1 MKNKKILVLGM
12 ATIATALSVMLTNS
26 KKANNAF
33 ADDAFQKVVTDVTSD
48 GIYQGA
54 VDNLV
59 DNDNSTF
66 IWFSKFNANNYI
78 QLNYESETEFNNL
91 TYLFDGNDYCK
102 FKVQYLSSNGWTDAT
117 EEIDSSSGTAKFNE
131 TITTTS
137 LRVTCTA
144 SRGGAWVKIF
154 ELTPFSAP
162 EISYENFTLLNS
174 LTSLVDKN
182 IDTYTYFDWK
192 YTSNSY
198 VTLNYGKQINLTNI
212 MLLTGC
218 DDHTTDFAGNAKEDG
233 SSIKFSYSID
243 GNNFT
248 DIEGTYTGNNIY
260 VDLTDKNITAQY
272 IKFNPIH
279 DGEANFGL
287 TIREFGANLSKFT
300 PKLTFSGDDNFT
312 YDGNPHSPIISASYG
327 VDYTVVYNSEGLG
340 IFGRT
345 DGGTEAGWWAAAC
358 HVVENNIYSDFPS
371 PSYKVFT
378 ITAPDKVTP
387 TIEIYVNGEKVDN
400 NTGGATYK
408 TDALPTFT
416 NKVDE
421 GADVSGYFTKDDGA
435 TNLGTEMPTTPGT
448 YAYNVAV
455 AENDKYLSSKAF
467 YWFNIVNADK
477 VDPVITADETEFYYD
492 GNPHTP
498 NLIAPD
504 GVKFAETHY
513 EQDGTRLTNAPI
525 EPGTYALVYTTIE
538 NDTYNAYSKW
548 VVFTIIYDGNS
559 FLTEWHK
566 LRADGGNDGI
576 CAFINEANG
585 RLSKLLDR
593 YNNLT
598 NEQRTWV
605 DAQIDTGDV
614 TIGQTLTYIASIR
627 SWINDKVNTN
637 VNTANNLISTI
648 NTETNS
654 QTLIVIIA
662 IACVTL
668 IGYFYIVEKK
678 KKENN

>member
-1 MKNKKILVLGM
+1 MKNKKLLVLGM

-26 KKANNAF
+26 KNANNVL
-33 ADDAFQKVVTDVTSD
+33 ADDTFQKVETDISSD
-48 GIYQGA
+48 GIYEGS
-54 VDNLV
+54 VDNVV
-59 DNDNSTF
+59 DNDNSTYL
-66 IWFSKFNANNYI
+66 WLSKFGTGNYV
-78 QLNYESETEFNNL
+78 QLNYETETEFNNL
-91 TYLFDGNDYCK
+91 TYLFDENDYCK
-102 FKVQYLSSNGWTDAT
+102 FKVQYLSSNGWDDAT
-117 EEIDSSSGTAKFNE
+117 GEIDSSSGTAKFNE
-131 TITTTS
+131 KITTTS
-137 LRVTCTA
+137 LRITCTA
-144 SRGGAWVKIF
+144 SRGGVWVKIF

-162 EISYENFTLLNS
+162 EISYGNFELVSTL
-174 LTSLVDKN
+174 TGMVDKN
-182 IDTYTYFDWK
+182 IDTYTYFDWN
-192 YTSNSY
+192 YTSESY
-198 VTLNYGKQINLTNI
+198 VTLNYGKSITLTNI

-218 DDHTTDFAGNAKEDG
+218 EKVPYDFAGNAKNG

-243 GNNFT
+243 GDNFT
-248 DIEGTYTGNNIY
+248 DIEGTYTGKNIY
-260 VDLTDKNITAQY
+260 VDLADKNITAQY
-272 IKFNPIH
+272 IKFNPVH
-279 DGEANFGL
+279 DGLSQAGL

-312 YDGNPHSPIISASYG
+312 YDGNPHSPTISASYG
-327 VDYTVVYNSEGLG
+327 VDYTVVYNNEGLD

-345 DGGTEAGWWAAAC
+345 DGGTEAGWWAAVC

-371 PSYKVFT
+371 PSHKVFT

-416 NKVDE
+416 NKVDDDAE
-421 GADVSGYFTKDDGA
+421 VSYYYTTNDGE
-435 TNLGTEMPTTPGT
+435 TNLGTEMPNTPGT

-477 VDPVITADETEFYYD
+477 VDPVITPDETEFYYD
-492 GNPHTP
+492 GNSHTP
-498 NLIAPD
+498 NLIPPE
-504 GVKFAETHY
+504 GVEFAEKHY
-513 EQDGTRLTNAPI
+513 EQNGTRLSSAPI

-538 NDTYNAYSKW
+538 NDTYNAYSHW

-576 CAFINEANG
+576 CAFINDANG

-598 NEQRTWV
+598 DEQRTWV
-605 DAQIDTGDV
+605 DAQVDIDDV

-627 SWINDKVNTN
+627 SWINDKVSTN

-648 NTETNS
+648 NNETNS

-662 IACVTL
+662 IACASL

>member
-1 MKNKKILVLGM
+1 MKTNKLLLLSLALITSIGAGSASNKNCKNVK
-12 ATIATALSVMLTNS
+12 AENNTTITWNGPEMHGDSNI
-26 KKANNAF
+26 NNIM
-33 ADDAFQKVVTDVTSD
+33 D
-48 GIYQGA
+48 G
-54 VDNLV
+54 DE
-59 DNDNSTF
+59 STF
-66 IWFSKFNANNYI
+66 AWFAGEFKEGYYIQIDYQTATKFNYF
-78 QLNYESETEFNNL
+78 S
-91 TYLFDGNDYCK
+91 YLLSDSDYCK
-102 FKVQYLSSNGWTDAT
+102 FKVQYKNGDTYEDIT
-117 EEIDSSSGTAKFNE
+117 NEIDGYSGIATFNNAV
-131 TITTTS
+131 TTTS
-137 LRVTCTA
+137 LRMVSTGG
-144 SRGGAWVKIF
+144 RGVWLKVF
-154 ELTPFSAP
+154 EINAYYTTTVINNGFEVVS
-162 EISYENFTLLNS
+162 S
-174 LTSLVDKN
+174 LGGLVDNN
-182 IDTYTYFDWK
+182 IDTYAWFDWH
-192 YTSNSY
+192 YTNSCNI
-198 VTLNYGKQINLTNI
+198 TLDYGENIHLNNI

-218 DDHTTDFAGNAKEDG
+218 YEHDTDKLGTA
-233 SSIKFSYSID
+233 KFSYSLD
-243 GNNFT
+243 GETFY
-248 DIEGTYTGNNIY
+248 DIEGTYNGINIY
-260 VDLTDKNITAQY
+260 VDLSSSNIEARY
-272 IKFNPIH
+272 IRFIPII
-279 DGEANFGL
+279 DGKSDCGL
-287 TIREFGANLSKFT
+287 TVREFGANLNKFVPT
-300 PKLTFSGDDNFT
+300 LTFGDDNIFD
-312 YDGNPHSPIISASYG
+312 YDGNPHAPTVSASYG
-327 VDYTVVYNSEGLG
+327 VDYNITFNCEDKNIEGASEAV
-340 IFGRT
+340 
-345 DGGTEAGWWAAAC
+345 EAGIWAEVAT
-358 HVVENNIYSDFPS
+358 VIENDIYANFAIPNW
-371 PSYKVFT
+371 KVFT
-378 ITAPDKVTP
+378 IKSPKQNP
-387 TIEIYVNGEKVDN
+387 TIEILINGVKTTS
-400 NTGGATYK
+400 TGGETYY
-408 TDALPTFT
+408 TNNLPTFT
-416 NKVDE
+416 YNVSE
-421 GADVSGYFTKDDGA
+421 GADVSAYFTKDDGA

-455 AENDKYLSSKAF
+455 KENDAYNSSTSF
-467 YWFNIVNADK
+467 FWFIIANAGK

-492 GNPHTP
+492 GNPHSP

-637 VNTANNLISTI
+637 SSTANNLISTI